1 MKNLLEFLG
10 KYYHWVLFVVLEVIS
25 LVLLFQYNSYQGSVW
40 FSSANVVIGRIYEWT
55 SAVESYISMKEVNE
69 DLTLRNFYLERQVSQ
84 LRRLYG
90 EATKQKDPKEQQ
102 GLDFLSHYKLI
113 SAKVISNELNSAN
126 NLMTIDKGSA
136 DSIRVGMGVACGK
149 GIVGVT
155 YLVAPHYTVVSPVLN
170 SSSSRISCAIRGH
183 EYFGVL
189 RWYGEDARYAFVE
202 DIPRHA
208 RFKRGD
214 WVETNGFSSIFPPGV
229 LVGQIVEVY
238 NSRDGLSY
246 KLKVRLSTDFG
257 NIRDVVVIN
266 DQAIEER
273 LKLIQAAKDSL
284 KLNVSQ

>member
-55 SAVESYISMKEVNE
+55 SAVESYISMKKVNE
-69 DLTLRNFYLERQVSQ
+69 DLTLRNYYLERQVSQ

-90 EATKQKDPKEQQ
+90 EATKQEDPKEQQ
-102 GLDFLSHYKLI
+102 GLEFLNHYKLI
-113 SAKVISNELNSAN
+113 PAKVITNELNMTN

-155 YLVAPHYTVVSPVLN
+155 YLVASHYTVVIPVLN
-170 SSSSRISCAIRGH
+170 SKSSRISCAIRGH

-189 RWYGEDARYAFVE
+189 RWYGEDARYAYVE

-284 KLNVSQ
+284 KLNVNQ